1 METELAG
8 HLHLGPLS
16 NCVRE
21 TALPQEWLLV
31 QTECLDGAWM
41 VIPHQS
47 LCLRDFLIDS
57 YKEWEL
63 VGPLPEPQVGNWSW
77 IGMGGEGRS
86 GYIGVTAGAAGT
98 ACLTQ
103 GWSNLSSP
111 LFPLLPSC
119 MIGFP
124 WASFTIKWHCL
135 TFSYPDVR
143 AQMLAQRGF
152 HHSSSL
158 LHRRAMLLFCCL
170 VAKLCL
176 THSKATIKP

>member
-21 TALPQEWLLV
+21 TALPQEWLLA

-98 ACLTQ
+98 ACLAQ

-124 WASFTIKWHCL
+124 WASFTIKWHCQTL
-135 TFSYPDVR
+135 FFWAPKSLQMVTAAMKLKDAYSLKGSQKSYVIV
-143 AQMLAQRGF
+143 
-152 HHSSSL
+152 
-158 LHRRAMLLFCCL
+158 LLFSC
-170 VAKLCL
+170 
-176 THSKATIKP
+176 